1 MGSNPYQRREV
12 YFSGH
17 VQGVGF
23 RYTTRQ
29 IAGGFDVTG
38 FVRNLSDGRV
48 YLVVEADKDEI
59 TRFLKEI
66 HSQLG
71 EYIRDVQVAELA
83 AAGEFTGFSIR
94 H

>member
-1 MGSNPYQRREV
+1 MGAAPYQRREV
-12 YFSGH
+12 YYSGH

-38 FVRNLSDGRV
+38 FVRNVSDGRV

-59 TRFLKEI
+59 ARFLREVR
-66 HSQLG
+66 SQLG
-71 EYIRDVQVAELA
+71 EYIRDVKIAELA
-83 AAGEFTGFSIR
+83 ASGEFVGFSIR